1 MNSLQKLL
9 EWLANLV
16 ELLGMAW
23 PFLLQGAM
31 YTVLFAAVSMVL
43 GLVLGFSVA
52 VVRVTKVP
60 LVSQIAAVYV
70 SAFRGTPLLVQ
81 IFVLY
86 YGLPSVGIEFTPV
99 TAGILA
105 LTLNVAAYLSESM
118 RGAILGIDKGQWEA
132 GLSVGLTWGQTLWN
146 IITPQALRLAVPSLS
161 NSLISLIKDTSL
173 ISVITVT
180 GFDAGDQ
187 GGHRRDLPATAAV
200 PGRRRD
206 LLAALGTLRAR
217 AEGPG
222 KPPDR
227 AAAALSAQPPASRP
241 ARQTAARSSS
251 SSLKTS
257 TPMRL
262 RAAAVTPS
270 PATRLPLK
278 RPS

>member
-43 GLVLGFSVA
+43 GLILGFSVA

-60 LVSQIAAVYV
+60 VVSQIAAVYV

-105 LTLNVAAYLSESM
+105 LTLNVATYLSESM

-180 GFDAGDQ
+180 ELMLATKEVIAETFQ
-187 GGHRRDLPATAAV
+187 PLP
-200 PGRRRD
+200 
-206 LLAALGTLRAR
+206 LYLAAAGIYWL
-217 AEGPG
+217 
-222 KPPDR
+222 
-227 AAAALSAQPPASRP
+227 LSALFERVQKALENRL
-241 ARQTAARSSS
+241 TA
-251 SSLKTS
+251 
-257 TPMRL
+257 PL
-262 RAAAVTPS
+262 R
-270 PATRLPLK
+270 R
-278 RPS
+278 

>member
-43 GLVLGFSVA
+43 GLILGFSVA

-60 LVSQIAAVYV
+60 VVSQIAAVYV

-105 LTLNVAAYLSESM
+105 LTLNVAAYLLESM

-180 GFDAGDQ
+180 ELMLATKEVIAETFQ
-187 GGHRRDLPATAAV
+187 PLP
-200 PGRRRD
+200 
-206 LLAALGTLRAR
+206 LYLAAAGIYWL
-217 AEGPG
+217 
-222 KPPDR
+222 
-227 AAAALSAQPPASRP
+227 LSALFERVQKALENRL
-241 ARQTAARSSS
+241 TA
-251 SSLKTS
+251 
-257 TPMRL
+257 PL
-262 RAAAVTPS
+262 R
-270 PATRLPLK
+270 R
-278 RPS
+278 

>member
-43 GLVLGFSVA
+43 GLILVFSVA

-60 LVSQIAAVYV
+60 VVSQIAAVYV

-180 GFDAGDQ
+180 ELMLATKEVIAETFQ
-187 GGHRRDLPATAAV
+187 PLP
-200 PGRRRD
+200 
-206 LLAALGTLRAR
+206 LYLAAAGIYWL
-217 AEGPG
+217 
-222 KPPDR
+222 
-227 AAAALSAQPPASRP
+227 LSALFERVQKALENRL
-241 ARQTAARSSS
+241 TA
-251 SSLKTS
+251 
-257 TPMRL
+257 PL
-262 RAAAVTPS
+262 R
-270 PATRLPLK
+270 R
-278 RPS
+278 

>member
-43 GLVLGFSVA
+43 GLILGFSVA

-60 LVSQIAAVYV
+60 VVSQIAAVYV

-118 RGAILGIDKGQWEA
+118 RRAILGIDKGQWEA
-132 GLSVGLTWGQTLWN
+132 ELSVGLTWGQTLWN

-180 GFDAGDQ
+180 ELMLATKEVIAETFQ
-187 GGHRRDLPATAAV
+187 PLP
-200 PGRRRD
+200 
-206 LLAALGTLRAR
+206 LYLAAAGIYWL
-217 AEGPG
+217 
-222 KPPDR
+222 
-227 AAAALSAQPPASRP
+227 LSALFERVQKALENRL
-241 ARQTAARSSS
+241 TA
-251 SSLKTS
+251 
-257 TPMRL
+257 PL
-262 RAAAVTPS
+262 R
-270 PATRLPLK
+270 R
-278 RPS
+278 

>member
-43 GLVLGFSVA
+43 GLILGFRVA

-60 LVSQIAAVYV
+60 VVSQIAAVYV

-180 GFDAGDQ
+180 ELMLATKEVIAETFQ
-187 GGHRRDLPATAAV
+187 PLP
-200 PGRRRD
+200 
-206 LLAALGTLRAR
+206 LYLAAAGIYWL
-217 AEGPG
+217 
-222 KPPDR
+222 
-227 AAAALSAQPPASRP
+227 LSALFERVQKALENRL
-241 ARQTAARSSS
+241 TA
-251 SSLKTS
+251 
-257 TPMRL
+257 PL
-262 RAAAVTPS
+262 R
-270 PATRLPLK
+270 R
-278 RPS
+278 

>member
-43 GLVLGFSVA
+43 GLILGFSVA

-60 LVSQIAAVYV
+60 VVSQIAAVYV

-161 NSLISLIKDTSL
+161 NSLTSLIKDTSL

-180 GFDAGDQ
+180 ELMLATKEVIAETFQ
-187 GGHRRDLPATAAV
+187 PLP
-200 PGRRRD
+200 
-206 LLAALGTLRAR
+206 LYLAAAGIYWL
-217 AEGPG
+217 
-222 KPPDR
+222 
-227 AAAALSAQPPASRP
+227 LSALFERVQKALENRL
-241 ARQTAARSSS
+241 TA
-251 SSLKTS
+251 
-257 TPMRL
+257 PL
-262 RAAAVTPS
+262 R
-270 PATRLPLK
+270 R
-278 RPS
+278 

>member
-9 EWLANLV
+9 EWLANLG

-43 GLVLGFSVA
+43 GLILGFSVA

-60 LVSQIAAVYV
+60 VVSQIAAVYV

-180 GFDAGDQ
+180 ELMLATKEVIAETFQ
-187 GGHRRDLPATAAV
+187 PLP
-200 PGRRRD
+200 
-206 LLAALGTLRAR
+206 LYLAAAGIYWL
-217 AEGPG
+217 
-222 KPPDR
+222 
-227 AAAALSAQPPASRP
+227 LSALFERVQKALENRL
-241 ARQTAARSSS
+241 TA
-251 SSLKTS
+251 
-257 TPMRL
+257 PL
-262 RAAAVTPS
+262 R
-270 PATRLPLK
+270 R
-278 RPS
+278 

>member
-43 GLVLGFSVA
+43 GLILGFSVA
-52 VVRVTKVP
+52 VVRLTKVP
-60 LVSQIAAVYV
+60 VVSQIAAVYV

-118 RGAILGIDKGQWEA
+118 RGAIRGIDKGQWEA

-180 GFDAGDQ
+180 ELMLATKEVIAETFQ
-187 GGHRRDLPATAAV
+187 PLP
-200 PGRRRD
+200 
-206 LLAALGTLRAR
+206 LYLAAAGIYWL
-217 AEGPG
+217 
-222 KPPDR
+222 
-227 AAAALSAQPPASRP
+227 LSALFERVQKALENRL
-241 ARQTAARSSS
+241 TA
-251 SSLKTS
+251 
-257 TPMRL
+257 PL
-262 RAAAVTPS
+262 R
-270 PATRLPLK
+270 R
-278 RPS
+278 

>member
-43 GLVLGFSVA
+43 GLILGFSVA

-60 LVSQIAAVYV
+60 VVSQIAAVYV

-81 IFVLY
+81 IFDLY

-180 GFDAGDQ
+180 ELMLATKEVIAETFQ
-187 GGHRRDLPATAAV
+187 PLP
-200 PGRRRD
+200 
-206 LLAALGTLRAR
+206 LYLAAAGIYWL
-217 AEGPG
+217 
-222 KPPDR
+222 
-227 AAAALSAQPPASRP
+227 LSALFERVQKALENRL
-241 ARQTAARSSS
+241 TA
-251 SSLKTS
+251 
-257 TPMRL
+257 PL
-262 RAAAVTPS
+262 R
-270 PATRLPLK
+270 R
-278 RPS
+278 

>member
-43 GLVLGFSVA
+43 GLILGFSVA

-60 LVSQIAAVYV
+60 VVSQIAAVYV

-105 LTLNVAAYLSESM
+105 LPLNVAAYLSESM

-180 GFDAGDQ
+180 ELMLATKEVIAETFQ
-187 GGHRRDLPATAAV
+187 PLP
-200 PGRRRD
+200 
-206 LLAALGTLRAR
+206 LYLAAAGIYWL
-217 AEGPG
+217 
-222 KPPDR
+222 
-227 AAAALSAQPPASRP
+227 LSALFERVQKSLENRL
-241 ARQTAARSSS
+241 TA
-251 SSLKTS
+251 
-257 TPMRL
+257 PL
-262 RAAAVTPS
+262 R
-270 PATRLPLK
+270 R
-278 RPS
+278 